1 MNKKR
6 IISISIAVLLTFLAY
21 NIAIAGLTSE
31 WGTVETK
38 PPAGGVN
45 WAAWLDRGAQTP
57 SEIMT
62 EDAFNCVAGLDT
74 GYTDDGW
81 FMQVRN
87 FNFPRINDNDLI
99 QMSFGGLGTHSGKH
113 WYYSF
118 NWEGGGTDP
127 TQTIH
132 PEVALATENG
142 PPCPTIYP
150 VGVEE
155 FDEYKNFTVNF
166 FGQPNTTYQVYRSTT
181 PSGANNGESNGR
193 YRYQDSVTTNAIGN
207 GVYEDPQAI
216 PLTVNAWYV
225 VIYFDTS
232 GNGQH
237 GCHSEPPSP
246 TGTRVIEFKTEFDLA
261 EKVIRLS
268 WEKVANDILGFNLYR
283 STSKDIEGD
292 KIYSVWIGDPDAD
305 NEGLF
310 SYVDDDA
317 LEFGETYY
325 YTLEILGLDM
335 SRENIRPMS
344 ISQRAG
350 YSFFIPLI
358 QEGD

>member
-132 PEVALATENG
+132 PEVALTTENG

-150 VGVEE
+150 VGVENLMSTKILLSI
-155 FDEYKNFTVNF
+155 FLVNLILHIKF
-166 FGQPNTTYQVYRSTT
+166 IEVRH
-181 PSGANNGESNGR
+181 
-193 YRYQDSVTTNAIGN
+193 
-207 GVYEDPQAI
+207 
-216 PLTVNAWYV
+216 PLEQ
-225 VIYFDTS
+225 IM
-232 GNGQH
+232 
-237 GCHSEPPSP
+237 E
-246 TGTRVIEFKTEFDLA
+246 RVMVDID
-261 EKVIRLS
+261 IRI
-268 WEKVANDILGFNLYR
+268 V
-283 STSKDIEGD
+283 
-292 KIYSVWIGDPDAD
+292 
-305 NEGLF
+305 
-310 SYVDDDA
+310 
-317 LEFGETYY
+317 
-325 YTLEILGLDM
+325 
-335 SRENIRPMS
+335 
-344 ISQRAG
+344 
-350 YSFFIPLI
+350 
-358 QEGD
+358 